1 MADTETEVHL
11 AMLCHNSQ
19 PILDCNESLPKGFL
33 AFAFS
38 RILAGFL
45 VPFLFFS
52 LVLLLANFVQGE
64 LEVEEVV
71 KTIDSLRVET
81 ESFLEKR
88 IQMS

>member
-1 MADTETEVHL
+1 M
-11 AMLCHNSQ
+11 
-19 PILDCNESLPKGFL
+19 
-33 AFAFS
+33 
-38 RILAGFL
+38 
-45 VPFLFFS
+45 PFLFFS

-88 IQMS
+88 IQMLKFLIEAI